1 MREQTVPQGFGV
13 EPHPHWPPQAS
24 DVVLLPTR
32 RITLTPFHSYP
43 GHAATMTLL
52 INGPNHQVS
61 GFTIGILGWILCTTS
76 MGLVEWRVWHMDDP
90 TFFPTGVACVG
101 MWRVCI
107 YHHDTNTS
115 IAKVCHL
122 YTYDDDFLPFE
133 IRSAQHLLLIASIL
147 GLLGRVF
154 SIFALRNVYM
164 GMPQKDN
171 AYNPFLLSGMLNL
184 IAALCI
190 TLAVL
195 QNYYSIKNLQG
206 IAFPPSFQVP
216 FRPDT
221 QESGNAAL
229 VASIAAFLM
238 LLSGLFFLCYKS
250 PPESKG
256 YPAV

>member
-32 RITLTPFHSYP
+32 RITLTPFHSYV
-43 GHAATMTLL
+43 GHAATMTQV
-52 INGPNHQVS
+52 INGANHQVP
-61 GFTIGILGWILCTTS
+61 GFVIATIGWILCTTS

-107 YHHDTNTS
+107 YHHDTNIST
-115 IAKVCHL
+115 AKVC
-122 YTYDDDFLPFE
+122 YRYSYSDDFLPFE
-133 IRSAQHLLLIASIL
+133 VRSAQHLLLIASIL
-147 GLLGRVF
+147 GLLGRLF
-154 SIFALRNVYM
+154 SILALRNVYV
-164 GMPQKDN
+164 GITQKH
-171 AYNPFLLSGMLNL
+171 ACNPFILSGMLNL
-184 IAALCI
+184 IAAACI

-206 IAFPPSFQVP
+206 IAFPPSFYMP
-216 FRPDT
+216 FKPDT

-238 LLSGLFFLCYKS
+238 LLSGLFFLCYKC
-250 PPESKG
+250 PSKSQVH
-256 YPAV
+256 PAV